1 MRDFKIAKKLTALSL
16 AAVMGLGLA
25 ACSGGSGNGDATG
38 TASPTPG
45 TTAEPT
51 SYADQIVVGITA
63 EPKYIEPNAPGMGP
77 AEVQVSQQIF
87 EGLVRTGDDG
97 SIEPVLATDWT
108 ISDDGLTYT
117 FNLVQGVKFSNGEDV
132 EPSDW
137 VWSFYRARDY
147 ETSNYRY
154 IAEAIESVLAQQTSF
169 GVELVVGEDCSTD
182 RTAAICREYAAKYPD
197 RIRLVTSPENVGWRA
212 NYRRTFEA
220 CRGKYVA
227 YLDGDDWWCDL
238 RKLQMQADLMESDPG
253 CGMCYTRASNYWQAS
268 DRTEPDHPDHY
279 TDFGRLLCSLTIA
292 NCATLARRELIARY
306 YDEVRPAEHPEWKTD
321 DAPMWLW
328 FSVRSRISYLPDI
341 TAVHRR
347 LPDSVSHSTAYRKRI
362 AFCDSLMDISLWF
375 DARYAAGRNRFRI
388 LRRRSSVALWVL
400 SWEGPVGEYVTRWRR
415 DVAACPR
422 LALCPEGPGLLVKKI
437 LFRRKKQHL

>member
-1 MRDFKIAKKLTALSL
+1 MNPTARKLTALSL

-227 YLDGDDWWCDL
+227 YLDGDDWWCDP

-306 YDEVRPAEHPEWKTD
+306 YDEVRPAEHPEWRTD

-375 DARYAAGRNRFRI
+375 DARYGAGRNRFRI

>member
-1 MRDFKIAKKLTALSL
+1 MNPTARKLTALSL

-169 GVELVVGEDCSTD
+169 GVELVLGDDCSTD
-182 RTAAICREYAAKYPD
+182 STAAICREYAAKYPG
-197 RIRLVTSPENVGWRA
+197 RVRFVTGQRNVGWRA

-227 YLDGDDWWCDL
+227 YCDGDDWWSDP
-238 RKLQMQADLMESDPG
+238 RKLQMQADLLESDPS
-253 CGMCYTRASNYWQAS
+253 CGMCYTRASNYYQNTGL
-268 DRTEPDHPDHY
+268 TEPDHEEHF
-279 TDFGRLLCSLTIA
+279 TDFDHLLCRLTIA
-292 NCATLARRELIARY
+292 NCATLARRDLIARY
-306 YDEVRPAEHPEWKTD
+306 YAEVRPDEHPEWLTD

-328 FSVRSRISYLPDI
+328 FAACSRVRYLPAI

-347 LPDSVSHSTAYRKRI
+347 LPQSVSHSTEYPRRI

-375 DARYAAGRNRFRI
+375 DARYGARRNRFRI

-400 SWEGPVGEYVTRWRR
+400 SWNGSVGEYLARWRR

-422 LALCPEGPGLLVKKI
+422 LLFCPEGCGLLVKKI
-437 LFRRKKQHL
+437 LFRRKKQRL